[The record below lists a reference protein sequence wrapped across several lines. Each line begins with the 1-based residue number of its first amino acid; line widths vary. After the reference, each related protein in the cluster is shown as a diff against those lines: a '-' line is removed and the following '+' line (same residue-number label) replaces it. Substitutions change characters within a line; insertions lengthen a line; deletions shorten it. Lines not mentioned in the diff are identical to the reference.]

1 MARARPANAGRR
13 GSQNAELWWHLAG
26 TGALG
31 RIRPIE
37 YTSSVVRD
45 HRELERLAAELASLT
60 PEERARVLAAA
71 ARRMRDKEQG
81 TAGAY
86 LAVPPGSEEF
96 TSDEDALAWEGEGW
110 DEFDAPR

>member
-1 MARARPANAGRR
+1 M
-13 GSQNAELWWHLAG
+13 
-26 TGALG
+26 
-31 RIRPIE
+31 
-37 YTSSVVRD
+37 VRD
-45 HRELERLAAELASLT
+45 QRELERLAAQLASLT

-71 ARRMRDKEQG
+71 ARRMRHEHQA

-96 TSDEDALAWEGEGW
+96 TTDEDPLAWEAEGW